1 MEILALIPARGGSK
15 GVPQKNIRK
24 IGGVSLIRRAINAV
38 KKSGVTDHILVSS
51 DDKQILK
58 EARDAGIEIPFIR
71 PKELATDTAAMVP
84 VIKHAIFEYEKF
96 IGKKITTLL
105 FLEAT
110 VPFRSANTIVKAVE
124 RYNQGD
130 CNSVITVCPL
140 ERKPQNIF
148 KKINQKY
155 LEQYIE
161 SPKDKYTRRQDMVDL
176 CRLSSVVYIV
186 DRDIFIEKESLI
198 IEPVGYVDSINYE
211 SINID
216 EEIDLLLAEVVAEKY
231 KI

>member
-1 MEILALIPARGGSK
+1 MTILALIPARGGSK
-15 GVPQKNIRK
+15 GVPHKNIRK
-24 IGGVSLIRRAINAV
+24 IGDISLIRRAVNSV
-38 KKSGVTDHILVSS
+38 KESGVADHILVSS
-51 DDKQILK
+51 DDELILK
-58 EARDAGIEIPFIR
+58 EAGDAGAEIPFVR

-84 VIKHAIFEYEKF
+84 VIKHALFEYEKVL
-96 IGKKITTLL
+96 GKKIDTLL

-110 VPFRSANTIVKAVE
+110 VPFRKSKTIIDAIE

-148 KKINQKY
+148 KKKEKKF
-155 LEQYIE
+155 LERYIE
-161 SPKDKYTRRQDMVDL
+161 APKEKYTRRQDMNHL
-176 CRLSSVVYIV
+176 CRLSSVVYV
-186 DRDIFIEKESLI
+186 VNRDKFFEKESLI
-198 IEPVGYVDSINYE
+198 VEPVGYVDSTDVE

-216 EEIDLLLAEVVAEKY
+216 EELDFLLAEIIAEKY